1 MDNTFYK
8 MKHKLIR
15 KHTGKEFDCLNE
27 IWDFIEIKESSIENA
42 GLGVFAIED
51 IPKNILLTWYKGFY
65 TDKSINKSY
74 TWNFNSDIDNKHLKI
89 EADLCVTSNPLA
101 FVNSFA
107 NKKQEKLKNLIKVV
121 INNRLYYKTI
131 KKINKGT
138 ELIVDYESEEFK
150 KYFKN
155 KK

>member
-1 MDNTFYK
+1 

-15 KHTGKEFDCLNE
+15 KHTGEEFDCLNE
-27 IWDFIEIKESSIENA
+27 IWDFIEIKESNIKDA
-42 GLGVFAIED
+42 GLGVFAVED

-74 TWNFNSDIDNKHLKI
+74 AWNFISDIYNEPLKI
-89 EADLCVTSNPLA
+89 EADLCTTSNPLA
-101 FVNSFA
+101 FINSFA
-107 NKKQEKLKNLIKVV
+107 NKKQKKLKNLIKVV

-131 KKINKGT
+131 KKINKGI
-138 ELIVDYESEEFK
+138 ELIVDYESK
-150 KYFKN
+150 DYFKN

>member
-1 MDNTFYK
+1 

-15 KHTGKEFDCLNE
+15 KHTGEEFDCLNE
-27 IWDFIEIKESSIENA
+27 IWDFIEIKESNIKDA
-42 GLGVFAIED
+42 GLGVFATKD
-51 IPKNILLTWYKGFY
+51 ISKNILLTWYKGFY
-65 TDKSINKSY
+65 TDKSINTSY
-74 TWNFNSDIDNKHLKI
+74 AWNFNSDVDNKSLKI

-101 FVNSFA
+101 FINSFA

-138 ELIVDYESEEFK
+138 ELIVDYESK
-150 KYFKN
+150 NYFKN